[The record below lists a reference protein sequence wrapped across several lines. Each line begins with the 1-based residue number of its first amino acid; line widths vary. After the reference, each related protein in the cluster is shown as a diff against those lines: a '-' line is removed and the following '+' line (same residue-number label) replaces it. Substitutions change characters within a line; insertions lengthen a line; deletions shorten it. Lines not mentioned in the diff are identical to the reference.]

1 MRAVYKCRL
10 CGEVFAG
17 VETGSTKT
25 ARTCMVYL
33 NAGVKA
39 VDPLAPT
46 MTKAHECG
54 GDHAGSL
61 GLADF
66 QGWEN
71 EPAMDMG
78 EKTESG
84 LLRGME

>member
-1 MRAVYKCRL
+1 MRAVYKCRM
-10 CGEVFAG
+10 CGEVFHG
-17 VETGSTKT
+17 VEAASRKL

-33 NAGVKA
+33 NAGVQA

-54 GDHAGSL
+54 GSRTGNM

-84 LLRGME
+84 LLED